1 MAVKALIGLALVV
14 AIAVGVLLPVPHGDN
29 RAEARSTIPALE
41 LNRG

>member
-1 MAVKALIGLALVV
+1 MAVKALIGLALVI

-29 RAEARSTIPALE
+29 RAEASSTIPALE